1 MELKYGFDISK
12 PIFLLVLIAPLW
24 NWNKVSIH
32 ADDGRWQVLIAPL
45 WNWNCVNYKTL
56 HSYLRSNRTFMEL
69 KCTMRCRLS
78 IATSSSNRTF
88 MELKLRYLR
97 KTYRYSGSS
106 NRTFMEL
113 KYTTVLF
120 VTLLSVLI
128 APLWNWNSSLL
139 ILRLTMI
146 KF

>member
-113 KYTTVLF
+113 K
-120 VTLLSVLI
+120 SQIWSSSHSWIRVLI
-128 APLWNWNSSLL
+128 APLWNWNIQRCFLSLS
-139 ILRLTMI
+139 
-146 KF
+146 